1 MAGGGAR
8 SSRRA
13 GAFAAWCEQ
22 HGLGEMLLCIPTAC
36 QGRAEVGAVGTAH
49 WGWGVDELIL
59 SLCPRFSA
67 LHHAALGGSLDL
79 ISLLLEAQATVD
91 IKDSNGKG

>member
-1 MAGGGAR
+1 MSRPGACPHAR
-8 SSRRA
+8 
-13 GAFAAWCEQ
+13 Q
-22 HGLGEMLLCIPTAC
+22 GLQGQVPSPALC
-36 QGRAEVGAVGTAH
+36 R
-49 WGWGVDELIL
+49 
-59 SLCPRFSA
+59 RFSA

>member
-1 MAGGGAR
+1 MTVPALSLYPCAGGGCR
-8 SSRRA
+8 DSTLGTGS
-13 GAFAAWCEQ
+13 
-22 HGLGEMLLCIPTAC
+22 GLT
-36 QGRAEVGAVGTAH
+36 
-49 WGWGVDELIL
+49 L

>member
-1 MAGGGAR
+1 MFRYGESEALGVESWGGHEQPVTIPALSPSCRGRVCGDSTVELGAR
-8 SSRRA
+8 LSPA
-13 GAFAAWCEQ
+13 
-22 HGLGEMLLCIPTAC
+22 LC
-36 QGRAEVGAVGTAH
+36 H
-49 WGWGVDELIL
+49 
-59 SLCPRFSA
+59 RFSA

>member
-1 MAGGGAR
+1 MAGTW
-8 SSRRA
+8 A
-13 GAFAAWCEQ
+13 GMSPA
-22 HGLGEMLLCIPTAC
+22 LC
-36 QGRAEVGAVGTAH
+36 R
-49 WGWGVDELIL
+49 
-59 SLCPRFSA
+59 RFSA

>member
-1 MAGGGAR
+1 MYCCGESEALGVGNRGGHSHEQPVTIPALSPCPRAGGGCGD
-8 SSRRA
+8 STV
-13 GAFAAWCEQ
+13 
-22 HGLGEMLLCIPTAC
+22 GLGAGLSPALC
-36 QGRAEVGAVGTAH
+36 H
-49 WGWGVDELIL
+49 
-59 SLCPRFSA
+59 RFSA

>member
-1 MAGGGAR
+1 M
-8 SSRRA
+8 
-13 GAFAAWCEQ
+13 
-22 HGLGEMLLCIPTAC
+22 GLGAGLTLTLC
-36 QGRAEVGAVGTAH
+36 H
-49 WGWGVDELIL
+49 
-59 SLCPRFSA
+59 RFSA

>member
-1 MAGGGAR
+1 MFCYGESEALGVGNLGGFCHEQLVRIPALCPCPCRGC
-8 SSRRA
+8 
-13 GAFAAWCEQ
+13 CEDSTA
-22 HGLGEMLLCIPTAC
+22 GLGASLSPTLC
-36 QGRAEVGAVGTAH
+36 H
-49 WGWGVDELIL
+49 
-59 SLCPRFSA
+59 RFSA

>member
-1 MAGGGAR
+1 MTIPALSPCPCAGGGCR
-8 SSRRA
+8 DSTA
-13 GAFAAWCEQ
+13 GTGV
-22 HGLGEMLLCIPTAC
+22 GLSPALC
-36 QGRAEVGAVGTAH
+36 R
-49 WGWGVDELIL
+49 
-59 SLCPRFSA
+59 RFSA

>member
-1 MAGGGAR
+1 MQSGAIR
-8 SSRRA
+8 TT
-13 GAFAAWCEQ
+13 
-22 HGLGEMLLCIPTAC
+22 GE
-36 QGRAEVGAVGTAH
+36 
-49 WGWGVDELIL
+49 ELSPAL
-59 SLCPRFSA
+59 HCRFSA